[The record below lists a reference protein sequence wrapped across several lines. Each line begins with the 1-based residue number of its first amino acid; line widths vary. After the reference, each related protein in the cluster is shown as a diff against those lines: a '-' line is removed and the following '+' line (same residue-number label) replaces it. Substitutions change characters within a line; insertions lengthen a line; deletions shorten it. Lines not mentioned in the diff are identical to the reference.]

1 MTPVVD
7 YFTLI
12 AAATRTVLTAPWP
25 QNWRRFK
32 WLFIFAFIWPILR
45 ATSVVTLLL
54 DHVLYPGFRKQKI
67 IEPLFIVG
75 NLRTGSTLMYRT
87 LAEDTKHFACFRM
100 LDAFMPAISLKR
112 AVAFLGR
119 VDAKLGGYGARVVQ
133 YLDNAFLDEY
143 SRIHDTGFLKP
154 EEDEFALL
162 NYMCSASMYE
172 LFPMVQRFRRLFFV
186 DQEMSVK
193 EQDRV
198 MRRYQCLVKRQLY
211 HLGGDKRFL
220 SKNPL
225 FTNKLKT
232 LQRTFPDARFAC
244 LVRHP
249 VNTVLSTA
257 SLFHF
262 VWHQSG
268 ALAPD
273 QKDMDKVMEFCRCFY
288 THSRECLYDLSPKQV
303 CIMQYDELVG
313 NPGEAMRGMLERF
326 EFPISEDLDEILHGI
341 GSRQKRYKSQHS
353 YTLESWGVTE
363 SEIYERFHDVYEEH
377 NYSRPE
383 NAAAT
388 VPNIGDKASEA
399 SAG

>member
-32 WLFIFAFIWPILR
+32 WLFIFAIIWPLLR
-45 ATSVVTLLL
+45 GSIVFFLLL

-67 IEPLFIVG
+67 IKPLFIVG
-75 NLRTGSTLMYRT
+75 NMRTGSTLMYRT

-100 LDAFMPAISLKR
+100 LDAFMPAISMMR

-133 YLDNAFLDEY
+133 YLDEAFLDEY
-143 SRIHDTGFLKP
+143 SRIHDIGFLKP

-172 LFPMVQRFRRLFFV
+172 LFPAVQRFRRLFFV
-186 DQEMSVK
+186 DQEMGPK

-198 MRRYQCLVKRQLY
+198 MRRYLSLVKRQLF

-225 FTNKLKT
+225 FTNKLKA
-232 LQRTFPDARFAC
+232 LRRTFPDARFVC

-257 SLFHF
+257 SLIHF

-268 ALAPD
+268 ALPPD
-273 QKDMDKVMEFCRCFY
+273 QKDMGKILEFCRCFY
-288 THSRECLYDLSPKQV
+288 SHPRECLHDLGPEQTCV
-303 CIMQYDELVG
+303 MRYDELVAD
-313 NPGEAMRGMLERF
+313 PGGVMRDMLERF
-326 EFPISEDLDEILHGI
+326 ELPVSEELDEILREI
-341 GSRQKRYKSQHS
+341 GTKQKQYRSQHS
-353 YTLESWGVTE
+353 YSFDAWGVTE
-363 SEIYERFHDVYEEH
+363 SEIYEQFRDVYTEH
-377 NYSRPE
+377 NFARPE
-383 NAAAT
+383 AATAT
-388 VPNIGDKASEA
+388 VPNHAVKADGA
-399 SAG
+399 TAG